1 MTTEKD
7 SPKSQCQK
15 VIDWLLKPGRTLT
28 RDQAYK
34 KWHFHTLNSRV
45 SDINRG
51 KKYRIDKEMVKLKSG
66 AKIAKYYMV

>member
-28 RDQAYK
+28 RKQAYE
-34 KWHFHTLNSRV
+34 KWGFMTLNSRV
-45 SDINRG
+45 SNINQAG
-51 KKYRIDKEMVKLKSG
+51 KYRIKAEMVKLKSG
-66 AKIAKYYMV
+66 AVIAKYYMV